1 MNLQKYNSLIY
12 EISARSK
19 KTKTSQIKTTNHIIA
34 KTITNLGLI
43 ISEGVEPE
51 AAFGVIEE
59 TKALICLWD

>member
-1 MNLQKYNSLIY
+1 M
-12 EISARSK
+12 
-19 KTKTSQIKTTNHIIA
+19 QIITNQNHNIA
-34 KTITNLGLI
+34 KNITNLGLI